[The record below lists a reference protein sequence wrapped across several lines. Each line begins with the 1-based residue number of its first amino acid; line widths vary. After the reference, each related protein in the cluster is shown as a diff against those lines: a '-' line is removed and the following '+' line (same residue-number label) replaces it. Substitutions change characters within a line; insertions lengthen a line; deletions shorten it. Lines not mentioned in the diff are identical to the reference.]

1 MRTAYFQCIGGA
13 SGDMVLGS
21 LIDAGVPLEHVEGA
35 LGLMGVRG
43 VTLSSSKE
51 QRGGLTGRFVQVEL
65 DEDAQRRRSID
76 DFVEIVLASDLPE
89 SVKDRSISIFRLLEN
104 AERAA
109 HRSADAGGHLHEL
122 GTMDTLADVV
132 GSIVGLD
139 YLEIER
145 VCSSPFPMGLGV
157 VRSEHGVLP
166 VPSPATAEMFA
177 MAAAP
182 VVPAPGGAT
191 LTGEM
196 VTPTG
201 AAIITFLADFE
212 QPDMWV
218 QSVGYGLGARNPDEY
233 PNALALWLG
242 DADDPDVTEGFAPE
256 ICLLETNVDDSTGE
270 VLGFTMERMFDA
282 GALDVWFTPI
292 QMKKNRPGTMISAIV
307 NAFEVED
314 ISTIMMLET
323 STLGVRVRSIS
334 RIEAER
340 LVRTVD
346 TKLYGPVRVK
356 VKLVDGHA
364 MTVSPEYEDCRR
376 IAIERDESL
385 QVVYHMARVQAEL
398 EILNSPGVD
407 RGSDADLELV

>member
-1 MRTAYFQCIGGA
+1 MRTAYFQSIGGA

-21 LIDAGVPLEHVEGA
+21 LIDSGVPLEHVEGA

-43 VTLSSSKE
+43 VALRASQE
-51 QRGGLTGRFVQVEL
+51 QRGGLTGRLVQVAL

-76 DFVEIVLASDLPE
+76 EFVEIVLASDLPE
-89 SVKDRSISIFRLLEN
+89 PVKDRAVSVFRRLEN
-104 AERAA
+104 AERLA

-122 GTMDTLADVV
+122 GTLDTLVDVV

-139 YLEIER
+139 YLEVER
-145 VCSSPFPMGLGV
+145 VCASPFPMGAGV
-157 VRSEHGVLP
+157 VRSDHGVLP
-166 VPSPATAEMFA
+166 VPSPATAEIFA
-177 MAAAP
+177 MAGAP
-182 VVPAPGGAT
+182 VVRAPGGAA

-201 AAIITFLADFE
+201 AAIITVLADFE

-218 QSVGYGLGARNPDEY
+218 DSVGYGLGAKDPEEY

-242 DADDPDVTEGFAPE
+242 DAEDPDVTEGYAPE
-256 ICLLETNVDDSTGE
+256 ICLLETNVDDTTGE
-270 VLGFTMERMFDA
+270 VLGFAMERLFDY

-292 QMKKNRPGTMISAIV
+292 QMKKNRPGAMISAIV
-307 NAFEVED
+307 NAFEVEEL
-314 ISTIMMLET
+314 SMIMMLET

-340 LVRTVD
+340 EVRTVD

-356 VKLVDGHA
+356 VKMVDGNPL
-364 MTVSPEYEDCRR
+364 TVSPEYEDCRR
-376 IAIERDESL
+376 IARERDEPL
-385 QVVYHMARVQAEL
+385 QVVYNFARVEAEL
-398 EILNSPGVD
+398 EILNRPGVD
-407 RGSDADLELV
+407 RGSDPDLELY

>member
-21 LIDAGVPLEHVEGA
+21 LIDSGVPLEHVEGA

-43 VTLSSSKE
+43 VTLSSAQT
-51 QRGGLTGRFVQVEL
+51 QRGGLTGRFVQVVL

-76 DFVEIVLASDLPE
+76 DFVEVILASDLPE
-89 SVKDRSISIFRLLEN
+89 SVRDRSVSVFRRLEN

-109 HRSADAGGHLHEL
+109 HRSADAGGRLHEL
-122 GTMDTLADVV
+122 GTLDTLVDVV

-139 YLEIER
+139 YLEVER
-145 VCSSPFPMGLGV
+145 VCSSPFPLGSGI
-157 VRSEHGVLP
+157 VRSDHGVLP
-166 VPSPATAEMFA
+166 VPSPATAEIFTMSG
-177 MAAAP
+177 AP
-182 VVPAPGGAT
+182 VVPAPGGAA
-191 LTGEM
+191 LTGEL

-201 AAIITFLADFE
+201 AAILTVLGDFE

-218 QSVGYGLGARNPDEY
+218 ESVGYGLGARDPEEY
-233 PNALALWLG
+233 PNALALWIG
-242 DADDPDVTEGFAPE
+242 DADDPDVSEGYAPE
-256 ICLLETNVDDSTGE
+256 ICLLETNVDDTTGE
-270 VLGFTMERMFDA
+270 ILGFAMERLFEF

-307 NAFEVED
+307 NTFEVQRLSL
-314 ISTIMMLET
+314 ILMTET

-340 LVRTVD
+340 QVRTVD

-356 VKLVDGHA
+356 IKKMDGEPIA
-364 MTVSPEYEDCRR
+364 VSPEYEDCRR
-376 IAIERDESL
+376 IAHERDEPL
-385 QVVYHMARVQAEL
+385 QVVYNFARAEA
-398 EILNSPGVD
+398 EQQILNSPDVD
-407 RGSDADLELV
+407 RGSDADLELT

>member
-1 MRTAYFQCIGGA
+1 
-13 SGDMVLGS
+13 
-21 LIDAGVPLEHVEGA
+21 
-35 LGLMGVRG
+35 
-43 VTLSSSKE
+43 
-51 QRGGLTGRFVQVEL
+51 
-65 DEDAQRRRSID
+65 
-76 DFVEIVLASDLPE
+76 
-89 SVKDRSISIFRLLEN
+89 
-104 AERAA
+104 
-109 HRSADAGGHLHEL
+109 
-122 GTMDTLADVV
+122 
-132 GSIVGLD
+132 
-139 YLEIER
+139 
-145 VCSSPFPMGLGV
+145 
-157 VRSEHGVLP
+157 
-166 VPSPATAEMFA
+166 
-177 MAAAP
+177 
-182 VVPAPGGAT
+182 
-191 LTGEM
+191 
-196 VTPTG
+196 
-201 AAIITFLADFE
+201 
-212 QPDMWV
+212 
-218 QSVGYGLGARNPDEY
+218 
-233 PNALALWLG
+233 
-242 DADDPDVTEGFAPE
+242 
-256 ICLLETNVDDSTGE
+256 
-270 VLGFTMERMFDA
+270 MERMFDA

>member
-21 LIDAGVPLEHVEGA
+21 LIDAGVPLEHIEGA

-43 VTLSSSKE
+43 VTLSSRKE

-89 SVKDRSISIFRLLEN
+89 SVKDRSISIFRRLEN

-157 VRSEHGVLP
+157 VRTEHGVLP

-218 QSVGYGLGARNPDEY
+218 QSVGYGLGARRPRR
-233 PNALALWLG
+233 
-242 DADDPDVTEGFAPE
+242 VPE
-256 ICLLETNVDDSTGE
+256 C
-270 VLGFTMERMFDA
+270 A
-282 GALDVWFTPI
+282 
-292 QMKKNRPGTMISAIV
+292 
-307 NAFEVED
+307 
-314 ISTIMMLET
+314 
-323 STLGVRVRSIS
+323 
-334 RIEAER
+334 
-340 LVRTVD
+340 RTV
-346 TKLYGPVRVK
+346 
-356 VKLVDGHA
+356 A
-364 MTVSPEYEDCRR
+364 W
-376 IAIERDESL
+376 
-385 QVVYHMARVQAEL
+385 
-398 EILNSPGVD
+398 
-407 RGSDADLELV
+407 